1 MTYPFGI
8 DISAYQYSPDG
19 KQKPDFDLINEKCDF
34 VAVRA
39 GISWGYTDKWFEYSW
54 SHVLR
59 PRLGYHV
66 VYPGESAT
74 AQMKHFLNIVH
85 PTQNDRLVLDMELDH
100 GYSKA
105 RITKTLVDCM
115 NIIQTETGRYP
126 VIYSRAY
133 WVNDHLDVNALPEK
147 TDWWLANYLRSNPDP
162 YFTPEMT
169 PPPML
174 PNGVKNWLIHQTSK
188 EQDGS
193 KVGVVSHYVDTNRW
207 NGTHDELL
215 AYFGLGEETPEP
227 EPPVEVEDKLFDAKV
242 TTTPPNRLKTRYA
255 PNGAE
260 RPKADWLQSQA
271 VVPVYET
278 HSTGWWRVAP
288 EAWSSATWMERVEDK
303 LPEPQEPLFQARV
316 YSWATPY
323 VNVRAE
329 PSLSAGKVGFKYPLA
344 VTDVMST
351 VPDWYE
357 VPEGWMMSQFLE
369 RLDYE
374 PPASLLDIK
383 PLWQNDPRWKDHKLG
398 NSYYTIGQMGCL
410 ITALSGQFNTTPD
423 QLNDALLKVGGFT
436 GANLYWKAITTVM
449 PNYEYVTAIDCYY
462 VPAPL
467 QEIDVLLEMKVP
479 PVVQVDLIPGGVMNQ
494 HWVQIVGKSGSDYII
509 NDPIN
514 GKQVSFRQTYGDPA
528 RWIFR
533 IRAYRRQA

>member
-8 DISAYQYSPDG
+8 DISAYQYSQDG
-19 KQKPDFDLINEKCDF
+19 SRKPDFDLINEKCDF

-59 PRLGYHV
+59 PRLAYHV

-215 AYFGLGEETPEP
+215 AYFGYADQPEP
-227 EPPVEVEDKLFDAKV
+227 EP
-242 TTTPPNRLKTRYA
+242 T
-255 PNGAE
+255 
-260 RPKADWLQSQA
+260 
-271 VVPVYET
+271 
-278 HSTGWWRVAP
+278 
-288 EAWSSATWMERVEDK
+288 
-303 LPEPQEPLFQARV
+303 PEPIPEPEPLFQGVVITSPGYRLITRK
-316 YSWATPY
+316 TPGGEANPDSMWY
-323 VNVRAE
+323 NSGDNV
-329 PSLSAGKVGFKYPLA
+329 
-344 VTDVMST
+344 DVFEISG
-351 VPDWYE
+351 DWYQTATALPKWASANWINRTDYIPPTVAE
-357 VPEGWMMSQFLE
+357 FLYFGAIYNQRDE
-369 RLDYE
+369 
-374 PPASLLDIK
+374 
-383 PLWQNDPRWKDHKLG
+383 RWKDHALG
-398 NSYYTIGQMGCL
+398 TKSTIGNHGCL
-410 ITALSGQFNTTPD
+410 MTCAAMVCNKFGHMENPLE
-423 QLNDALLKVGGFT
+423 LNDWLTSHGGYLD
-436 GANLYWKAITTVM
+436 GNLYLWDAIERLYPDMKFDGFVYQPTTAQIISKIRSGIM
-449 PNYEYVTAIDCYY
+449 PILCVDFDDST
-462 VPAPL
+462 PL
-467 QEIDVLLEMKVP
+467 LDM
-479 PVVQVDLIPGGVMNQ
+479 
-494 HWVQIVGKSGSDYII
+494 HWVVGIGIMGNDVIIGDPWTGTIGMLSEEYAGKSVRFGS
-509 NDPIN
+509 
-514 GKQVSFRQTYGDPA
+514 
-528 RWIFR
+528 
-533 IRAYRRQA
+533 YRRK